1 MVRYHN
7 FDVVFAEIPGE
18 TTLALNI
25 TGCPNRC
32 PGCHSPHL
40 QADEGRVLDEA
51 ELLGLLARYG
61 RSVTCVAFMG
71 GDAGPHKI
79 ARLAGTVRK
88 TCPELRTAWYS
99 GREEL
104 PEGFEAAA
112 FDYVKLGG
120 WVEALGP
127 LTAPTTNQRLYRVGP
142 DGTME
147 DITPFCRWEPEI
159 QRLVQRCL
167 PCNDLTAGSHGKWCE
182 NRLER
187 RFFS

>member
-104 PEGFEAAA
+104 PEGFEAA
-112 FDYVKLGG
+112 DGSRR
-120 WVEALGP
+120 WV
-127 LTAPTTNQRLYRVGP
+127 R
-142 DGTME
+142 
-147 DITPFCRWEPEI
+147 
-159 QRLVQRCL
+159 
-167 PCNDLTAGSHGKWCE
+167 
-182 NRLER
+182 
-187 RFFS
+187 